1 MSCAATAA
9 MLSSPSS
16 ILSKS
21 FIFFSYSDKNICIV
35 RGYPCI
41 AVCTLPGFRAA
52 AQPSHGWIAPIP
64 PILSLLLS
72 LFPAAAADFL
82 SFPSNSIPDKST
94 SADLLPA
101 MAVACSRHRSPL
113 ALYLHSFPN
122 AFSCFRRSYPF
133 WQGRPRRNGSGASS
147 ACYFTR
153 GAGASGA
160 GAGAGASAFFSGSK
174 KMAFTNTF
182 TSTTRRPVMVSMAFL
197 TSCWTF
203 LATSWIR

>member
-1 MSCAATAA
+1 MHRSLRLARVQGCRTAVPWLDISNTSHSVPSPFAIAGSCCR
-9 MLSSPSS
+9 LSIFPSS
-16 ILSKS
+16 SVPGKS
-21 FIFFSYSDKNICIV
+21 
-35 RGYPCI
+35 
-41 AVCTLPGFRAA
+41 A
-52 AQPSHGWIAPIP
+52 
-64 PILSLLLS
+64 
-72 LFPAAAADFL
+72 
-82 SFPSNSIPDKST
+82 